1 MFCII
6 STSCTVKPDH
16 ETFSFLHN
24 IKWIAIQI
32 TLAGIKRVSITL
44 IICEQLDFLSVG
56 KILSKVFWQ
65 FEGCW
70 FAS

>member
-6 STSCTVKPDH
+6 TTNYRVKPDH
-16 ETFSFLHN
+16 EIYFFPHN

-32 TLAGIKRVSITL
+32 TLAGIKAVNVTL

-56 KILSKVFWQ
+56 KIYRARSFGQ
-65 FEGCW
+65 FEGC
-70 FAS
+70 